1 MTGSGWDSLLEV
13 LDVSVSDDEEE
24 TSLVEDTLELE
35 LDEELACARVSGTTT
50 MMVAIIKDKE
60 K

>member
-13 LDVSVSDDEEE
+13 LDVSVSDNEEE

-35 LDEELACARVSGTTT
+35 LDEELAWARVSGTTT

>member
-1 MTGSGWDSLLEV
+1 
-13 LDVSVSDDEEE
+13 VSDDEEE

-35 LDEELACARVSGTTT
+35 LDEELAWARVSGTTT